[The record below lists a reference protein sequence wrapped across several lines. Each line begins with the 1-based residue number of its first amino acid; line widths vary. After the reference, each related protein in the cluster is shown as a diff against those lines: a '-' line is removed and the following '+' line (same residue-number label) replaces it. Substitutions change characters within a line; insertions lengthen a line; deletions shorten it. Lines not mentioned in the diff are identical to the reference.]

1 VKSVRVD
8 DVRASGDVAGMCL
21 GSCCIS
27 WLVSLLKD
35 VSTVV
40 AMKMWRGL
48 PGVEIGVLKRIFELS
63 GDIGYQFQDWV
74 ILV

>member
-1 VKSVRVD
+1 
-8 DVRASGDVAGMCL
+8 
-21 GSCCIS
+21 
-27 WLVSLLKD
+27 
-35 VSTVV
+35 
-40 AMKMWRGL
+40 MKMWRGL